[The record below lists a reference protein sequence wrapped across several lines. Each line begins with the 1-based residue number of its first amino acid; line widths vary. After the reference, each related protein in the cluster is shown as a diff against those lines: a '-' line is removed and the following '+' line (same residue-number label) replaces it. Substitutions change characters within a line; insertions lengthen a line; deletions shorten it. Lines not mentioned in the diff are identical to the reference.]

1 MTTVTISAAVGN
13 GGSAK
18 CGVDVRNV
26 QKLLNQA
33 GAKPRLAE
41 DGIVGPNT
49 IRAIRQFQSAFMTTP
64 DGRVD
69 PGGPTLRKLNIAASG
84 AIVAELMIISETG
97 MFHSACR
104 CTYQSSVEW
113 YGFQPA
119 RARSPI
125 SGGRVDRS
133 DRTSYIN
140 HLVEF
145 EISTSRLRR
154 AVRSVAA
161 EYRQKDYILGVCDC
175 VSFSA
180 DVARQCGLRVPRVNM
195 TPWGFIKWLSV
206 QNEHVRFE

>member
-1 MTTVTISAAVGN
+1 MAITIANSVGR

-18 CGVDVRNV
+18 RGADVLNV

-33 GAKPRLAE
+33 GASPKLAE
-41 DGIVGPNT
+41 DSIVGPKT
-49 IRAIRQFQSAFMTTP
+49 IRAIGRFQFGFMQAP

-69 PGGPTLRKLNIAASG
+69 PGGPTLHKLNIAAAG
-84 AIVAELMIISETG
+84 PAVAELMIISETG

-104 CTYQSSVEW
+104 CTFQSGVQW

-119 RARSPI
+119 KARTPVSR
-125 SGGRVDRS
+125 GRVDRS

-145 EISTSRLRR
+145 EISASRLRR
-154 AVRSVAA
+154 AVSNVAA
-161 EYRQKDYILGVCDC
+161 EYRHKNYILGVCDC

-180 DVARQCGLRVPRVNM
+180 DVARQSGLRVPRVNM